1 MPIYILGIA
10 VYQRDSSAA
19 LLKDGEL
26 LCCFEEDKLAGIKQ
40 KRLFPEN
47 AVKLILEFAGISI
60 TDIDCIVVNH
70 SPAEGFCSEYFR
82 HLSNPRLLKHLIDRA
97 GYFGS
102 FSRLLKNDL
111 TRIFPGEIKYILPK
125 IRFLSHH
132 LAHAASSYFLS
143 PFVDAAIFTADGCGE
158 STSVMYAS
166 AKGPVIT
173 KIKELKFPYSLGSL
187 YSAMTEYLGFK
198 PNSDEG
204 TVMAL
209 ASYGDDTLYNSFKKI
224 FFLKENGALRIGH
237 GYFKFYNETGR
248 KWTERLCRE
257 FGPPRA
263 KDGAITKQHMNIAGS
278 LQHKLED
285 TVILMLQY
293 LKKRTGS
300 DRLCLAG
307 GVFLNCALN
316 SIIKK
321 AGIFSQVFVHPAVN
335 DAGTAYGAAL
345 FKHYEITGIDK
356 ENKES
361 GSFTPYLGAEYDD
374 NDIKSVLERSGVNFS
389 FNDNVLKTG
398 ARLLAEK
405 KVIGWFQGRSEIGP
419 RALGNRSLLANPLQ
433 KGVRDHINSKIKDRE
448 WFRPFAP
455 SVLAEYAHD
464 YFEDMCSSEYMLYSM
479 KARADKIEQI
489 GECCHVDGTCR
500 LQTVTQ
506 GSNDLFYG
514 LIKEFYAL
522 TGLPMLLNTSLNLRG
537 KPIVSSPQQAVE
549 MFKRVPLDALI
560 IGNYVLM
567 KR

>member
-1 MPIYILGIA
+1 MPVYILGIA

-26 LCCFEEDKLAGIKQ
+26 LCCFEEDKVKGIKQ

-47 AVKLILEFAGISI
+47 AVKLSLEFAGISI
-60 TDIDCIVVNH
+60 MDISFIMVNH
-70 SPAEGFCSEYFR
+70 SPAEGFCPEYLR
-82 HLSNPRLLKHLIDRA
+82 HFINPRLFKHLLDRA
-97 GYFGS
+97 VYFGS
-102 FSRLLKNDL
+102 FYQLLKNDL
-111 TRIFPGEIKYILPK
+111 TRIFPAEIKCILPK
-125 IRFLSHH
+125 IKFLSHH

-143 PFVDAAIFTADGCGE
+143 PFDDAAIFTADGCGE
-158 STSVMYAS
+158 STSVMYAR

-209 ASYGDDTLYNSFKKI
+209 ASYGDDSLYNSFKKI
-224 FFLKENGALRIGH
+224 IFLKENGTLGIDP
-237 GYFKFYNETGR
+237 GYFSFYNEAGR
-248 KWTERLCRE
+248 KWTKKLCRE
-257 FGPPRA
+257 LGPCRA
-263 KDGAITKQHMNIAGS
+263 KDGIITKQHMNIAGA
-278 LQHKLED
+278 LQHELED

-293 LKKRTGS
+293 LKNQTGS
-300 DRLCLAG
+300 DNLCLAG
-307 GVFLNCALN
+307 GVFLNCTLN

-321 AGIFSQVFVHPAVN
+321 KGIFSHVFIHPAVN

-345 FKHYEITGIDK
+345 FKHYEINGLGKRNI
-356 ENKES
+356 ENAC
-361 GSFTPYLGAEYDD
+361 FTPYLGTEYDD
-374 NDIKSVLERSGVNFS
+374 NAIKSVLERSEVNFS
-389 FNDNVLKTG
+389 LNNNVVKTG
-398 ARLLAEK
+398 ARLLAEGK
-405 KVIGWFQGRSEIGP
+405 IIGWFQGRSETGP

-433 KGVRDHINSKIKDRE
+433 KGVRDHINSKIKNRE

-464 YFEDMCSSEYMLYSM
+464 YFEGNCSSEYMLYSI
-479 KARADKIEQI
+479 KAKADKIEHV

-500 LQTVTQ
+500 LQTVTRE
-506 GSNDLFYG
+506 SNNLFYA
-514 LIKEFYAL
+514 LIKEFNAL